1 MANITRAGFHGVR
14 GVALLGGLLLL
25 AGCLDGGS
33 DGGDDASVATP
44 PPPAPAPTN
53 NPPSISGTPP
63 SSTKVGD
70 AYSFQPSASD
80 PDGDALTFSVANRP
94 PWASFDTTSGE
105 LSGTPEAGDE
115 GTYDGLRIT
124 ASDGAASD
132 SLTFSV
138 TVTQISTG
146 SVTLSW
152 TPPQQ
157 NTDGSALTDLAGYRI
172 YYGTASRNYD
182 NTVSIDNPGI
192 STYVVE
198 NLSPDTYYFAATA
211 VNSAGVES
219 DFSGEAVKAVN

>member
-1 MANITRAGFHGVR
+1 MAHITRTAFHAVR

-70 AYSFQPSASD
+70 AYSFRPSASD
-80 PDGDALTFSVANRP
+80 PDGDTLTFSVANSP
-94 PWASFDTTSGE
+94 PWASFDTSSGE
-105 LSGTPEAGDE
+105 LSGTPQAGDE
-115 GTYDGLRIT
+115 GTYDGVRIT

-172 YYGTASRNYD
+172 YYGTASQNYN
-182 NTVSIDNPGI
+182 NTVRIDNPGV

-198 NLSPDTYYFAATA
+198 NLSPDTYYFVATA